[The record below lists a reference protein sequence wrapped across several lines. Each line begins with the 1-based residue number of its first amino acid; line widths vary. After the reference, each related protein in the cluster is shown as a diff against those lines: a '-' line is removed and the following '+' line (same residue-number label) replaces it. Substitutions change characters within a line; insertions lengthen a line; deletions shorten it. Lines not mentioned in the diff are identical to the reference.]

1 MRQLPSWILKERLK
15 MIHPTQWR
23 SVITGVGGY
32 LPQRVVTNHDLS
44 EVVNTS
50 HEWIVERTGIHQRH
64 FAAENEFTSHLC
76 AKAAECALKN
86 AGKDINEIDLIIVAT
101 ASPDLTFPSTAAL
114 TQKLL
119 KNTNALAFD
128 VAGVCAGFLL
138 ALQVADN
145 FLRLRQAKTA
155 LVIGGE
161 TFSRLIDME
170 DRRTNVLFGDGAGAI
185 VLESMPPEKAGERGV
200 LGVHLQ
206 TDGQFSDILYTDGGP
221 SSSGQTGKI
230 RMSGQEVY
238 KHAVT
243 KLTDSAIKILTEY
256 NITVNEIDWFI
267 PHQANAR
274 IIESVAQRLNLPLEK
289 VIITVDQHANTS
301 AASIPLALW
310 TATQKGRVKPGDLI
324 LHEGI
329 GGGLIWGSALVRY

>member
-1 MRQLPSWILKERLK
+1 

>member
-1 MRQLPSWILKERLK
+1 MT
-15 MIHPTQWR
+15 HPAQWR

-32 LPQRVVTNHDLS
+32 LPQRILTNHDLA
-44 EVVNTS
+44 EIVDTS

-64 FAAENEFTSHLC
+64 FSEKDELTSHLC
-76 AKAAECALKN
+76 AKAAESALQN
-86 AGKDINEIDLIIVAT
+86 AGKDIQEIDLIIVAT

-145 FLRLRQAKTA
+145 FLKLGQAKAA

-161 TFSRLIDME
+161 TFSKLLDME

-185 VLESMPPEKAGERGV
+185 VLERMASEKAGDRGV

-206 TDGQFSDILYTDGGP
+206 TQGQFSDILCTDGGP
-221 SSSGQTGKI
+221 SSTGKSGKI
-230 RMSGQEVY
+230 RMVGQEVY
-238 KHAVT
+238 RHAVV
-243 KLTDSAIKILTEY
+243 KLTDSAIDILARY
-256 NITVNEIDWFI
+256 NLNINDIDWFI
-267 PHQANAR
+267 PHQANLR
-274 IIESVAQRLNLPLEK
+274 IIESIAQRLNLPSEK
-289 VIITVDQHANTS
+289 VIVTVDKHANTS

-310 TATQKGRVKPGDLI
+310 TATQDGRVKPGDLI

>member
-1 MRQLPSWILKERLK
+1 MAQPV
-15 MIHPTQWR
+15 QWR
-23 SVITGVGGY
+23 SVIAGVGGY
-32 LPQRVVTNHDLS
+32 LPRRVLTNYDLA
-44 EVVNTS
+44 EVVDTS

-64 FAAENEFTSHLC
+64 FAEENELTSHLC
-76 AKAAECALKN
+76 AKAAECALNN

-119 KNTNALAFD
+119 KNSKALAFD

-145 FLRLRQAKTA
+145 FIRLGQAKTA

-161 TFSRLIDME
+161 TFSRLLDME
-170 DRRTNVLFGDGAGAI
+170 DRRTNVLFGDGAGAV
-185 VLESMPPEKAGERGV
+185 VLEGMSPEQAGDRGI

-206 TDGQFSDILYTDGGP
+206 TEGQLSDILYTDGGP
-221 SSSGQTGKI
+221 SLTGHSGKI
-230 RMSGQEVY
+230 KMLGQEVY
-238 KHAVT
+238 KHAVM
-243 KLTDSAIKILTEY
+243 KLTDSAIKILAEY
-256 NITVNEIDWFI
+256 NITIDDIDWFI
-267 PHQANAR
+267 PHQANVR
-274 IIESVAQRLNLPLEK
+274 IIESVAQRLNLPREK
-289 VIITVDQHANTS
+289 IVVTVDKHANTS

-310 TATQKGRVKPGDLI
+310 TATQEGRVKQGDLI

>member
-1 MRQLPSWILKERLK
+1 MTYPA
-15 MIHPTQWR
+15 QWR

-32 LPQRVVTNHDLS
+32 LPQRIVTNHDLAK
-44 EVVNTS
+44 VVDTS

-64 FAAENEFTSHLC
+64 FAAKDEVTSYLC

-86 AGKDINEIDLIIVAT
+86 AGKDIQEIDLIIVAT

-145 FLRLRQAKTA
+145 FLKLGQAKAA

-161 TFSRLIDME
+161 TFSRLLDME

-185 VLESMPPEKAGERGV
+185 VLESMDPASAGDRGV

-206 TDGQFSDILYTDGGP
+206 TQGQFSDILYTDGGP
-221 SSSGQTGKI
+221 SSTGQSGKI
-230 RMSGQEVY
+230 RMLGQEVY
-238 KHAVT
+238 RHAVV
-243 KLTDSAIKILTEY
+243 KLTESAIDILAQY
-256 NITVNEIDWFI
+256 NLNISDIDWFI
-267 PHQANAR
+267 PHQANVR

-289 VIITVDQHANTS
+289 VIVTVDKHANTS

-310 TATQKGRVKPGDLI
+310 TATQDGRVKPGDLI

>member
-1 MRQLPSWILKERLK
+1 

-32 LPQRVVTNHDLS
+32 LPQRVVTNYDLS
-44 EVVNTS
+44 EVVDTS

-206 TDGQFSDILYTDGGP
+206 TDGQFSDILYTDGGA
-221 SSSGQTGKI
+221 SSSGKTGKI

-289 VIITVDQHANTS
+289 VIVTVDRHANTS

-310 TATQKGRVKPGDLI
+310 TATQEGRVKPGDLI

>member
-1 MRQLPSWILKERLK
+1 
-15 MIHPTQWR
+15 MIHPGQWR

-32 LPQRVVTNHDLS
+32 LPHHILTNYDFAKI
-44 EVVNTS
+44 VDTS

-64 FAAENEFTSHLC
+64 FAEKDELTSHLC
-76 AKAAECALKN
+76 AKAAQCALQN
-86 AGKDINEIDLIIVAT
+86 AGKDIQEVDLIVVAT

-119 KNTNALAFD
+119 NNTKALAFD

-145 FLRLRQAKTA
+145 FLRLGQAKTA

-161 TFSRLIDME
+161 TFSKLLDME

-185 VLESMPPEKAGERGV
+185 VLEGMSPEQAGNRGV
-200 LGVHLQ
+200 FGVHLQ
-206 TDGQFSDILYTDGGP
+206 TAGQFSDILYTDGGP
-221 SSSGQTGKI
+221 SLTGQAGKI

-238 KHAVT
+238 KHAVM
-243 KLTDSAIKILTEY
+243 KLTESAVKILAEY
-256 NITVNEIDWFI
+256 NIAIDDIDWFI
-267 PHQANAR
+267 PHQANVR

-289 VIITVDQHANTS
+289 VIVTVDKHANTS

-310 TATQKGRVKPGDLI
+310 TAVQDGRVKPGDLI
-324 LHEGI
+324 LHEAI